1 MFGTCLFL
9 VAGQLNSGVL
19 SGKSNLLSWNK
30 IASGQHDTGRHNWV
44 NHSLNSYTRSR
55 FLPWIM
61 ESLVQLKWKSILWYS
76 FCQQRAQFDQRCL
89 CRHQKRGAWGCV
101 ALCVYVPVYLCMLFH
116 VLFPIQWY
124 THSLFQDSSVS
135 SFSQR
140 FSPRNPLDFTHLPS
154 TFKCTVIQSPQDS
167 AKKWA
172 LLLSSPRFIRENSIW
187 DDRLLRSII
196 L

>member
-1 MFGTCLFL
+1 MTQADTTGSIIAWIVTLDPGPCP
-9 VAGQLNSGVL
+9 G
-19 SGKSNLLSWNK
+19 SWNHWCSLSENQYCGTHFVSREHNL
-30 IASGQHDTGRHNWV
+30 IRDVYADTR
-44 NHSLNSYTRSR
+44 
-55 FLPWIM
+55 
-61 ESLVQLKWKSILWYS
+61 
-76 FCQQRAQFDQRCL
+76 
-89 CRHQKRGAWGCV
+89 RGEPGGVW
-101 ALCVYVPVYLCMLFH
+101 LYVCMYLCIYICYFMYY
-116 VLFPIQWY
+116 LFPVQWY

-172 LLLSSPRFIRENSIW
+172 LLLSTLCFIHENSIW
-187 DDRLLRSII
+187 DDRLLRSIV